1 MKIREL
7 TENINNFD
15 NAENKVTALN
25 PIMGDAVAV
34 SKKTQKKFEK
44 ETAPIEDPVLGTKDD
59 KIKENKGLT
68 EAFESDGWELEDSD
82 LVQVLGKLSDLKY
95 EIDNC
100 VRGSYV
106 THGIDKY
113 GELAILVRELAEDLI
128 DCAYELAEMDED
140 EDEEDEQL
148 TEAGQFSFTN
158 GTLEEFDPADLVEKI
173 KNRKTA
179 LNTIRDFNDKQYTFT
194 ISPSGSVE
202 TPNYIWVDVTEDTGN
217 HNPQRIFM
225 QTYTTYGDAIQGI
238 NEVKEHIMDSVV
250 DEKVKEALEEDDDD
264 PMDSKLSD
272 EESDIQLVMW
282 YFGVNREKAQ
292 SGIKSGF
299 YDRND
304 IEKAKKYYNKKS
316 NPTLNED
323 GRKNREV
330 LTPEQKRDEDEM
342 NSSLWGIIYNELE
355 KDTDGSKNRVNKK
368 ASQRYTY
375 DDLSTDADGNIT
387 VYAPVKEKLQN
398 AINVAEAYGLK
409 FKVGLGSSRN
419 KNHAFACTIYIPE
432 GSTMEE

>member
-1 MKIREL
+1 MKIRKL

-34 SKKTQKKFEK
+34 SKKTQKNFEK
-44 ETAPIEDPVLGTKDD
+44 ETEPMEKPVLGTKDD

-68 EAFESDGWELEDSD
+68 EDYDSDGWDLEDSD
-82 LVQVLGKLSDLKY
+82 LVQVLEKLGDVKY

-100 VRGSYV
+100 VRGSYA
-106 THGIDKY
+106 THGAETY
-113 GELAILVRELAEDLI
+113 AELADIVKDLANDLI
-128 DCAYELAEMDED
+128 DSADAIAEL
-140 EDEEDEQL
+140 DEQL
-148 TEAGQFSFTN
+148 TEAGQFAFTN

-179 LNTIRDFNDKQYTFT
+179 LHTIRDFNNKQYTFA
-194 ISPSGSVE
+194 ISPRGSVE
-202 TPNYIWVDVTEDTGN
+202 TPDYIWVDVTEDTGN
-217 HNPQRIFM
+217 PNPQRIFV
-225 QTYTTYGDAIQGI
+225 QKYNTYEDAIQGI
-238 NEVKEHIMDSVV
+238 NEIKEHIMDSVV
-250 DEKVKEALEEDDDD
+250 DEKVEEA
-264 PMDSKLSD
+264 
-272 EESDIQLVMW
+272 
-282 YFGVNREKAQ
+282 
-292 SGIKSGF
+292 
-299 YDRND
+299 
-304 IEKAKKYYNKKS
+304 
-316 NPTLNED
+316 LNED

-375 DDLSTDADGNIT
+375 DYLSTDADGNIT
-387 VYAPVKEKLQN
+387 VYAPIKDKLQN

-409 FKVGLGSSRN
+409 FKVGLGSNRN

-432 GSTMEE
+432 GYSMEEADEILKDLPNED

>member
-82 LVQVLGKLSDLKY
+82 LVQVLEKLGDVKY

-100 VRGSYV
+100 VRGSYA
-106 THGIDKY
+106 THGAETY
-113 GELAILVRELAEDLI
+113 AELADIVKDLANDLI
-128 DCAYELAEMDED
+128 DSADAIAEL
-140 EDEEDEQL
+140 DEQL
-148 TEAGQFSFTN
+148 TEAGQFEFTN

-179 LNTIRDFNDKQYTFT
+179 LHTIRDFNNKQYTFV
-194 ISPSGSVE
+194 ISPRGSVE
-202 TPNYIWVDVTEDTGN
+202 TPDYVWVDVTEDTGN
-217 HNPQRIFM
+217 PNPQRIFM
-225 QTYTTYGDAIQGI
+225 QKYNTYEDVIQGI
-238 NEVKEHIMDSVV
+238 NEIKEHIMDSVV
-250 DEKVKEALEEDDDD
+250 DEKVEEA
-264 PMDSKLSD
+264 
-272 EESDIQLVMW
+272 
-282 YFGVNREKAQ
+282 
-292 SGIKSGF
+292 
-299 YDRND
+299 
-304 IEKAKKYYNKKS
+304 
-316 NPTLNED
+316 LNED

-330 LTPEQKRDEDEM
+330 LTPEQRRDEDEM

-409 FKVGLGSSRN
+409 FKVGLGSTRN

>member
-1 MKIREL
+1 MKIRKL

-44 ETAPIEDPVLGTKDD
+44 ETEPMEKPVLGTKDD
-59 KIKENKGLT
+59 KIKENKDLT

-82 LVQVLGKLSDLKY
+82 LVQVLEKLADVKY

-100 VRGSYV
+100 VRGSYA
-106 THGIDKY
+106 THGAETY
-113 GELAILVRELAEDLI
+113 EELADIVKDLANELI
-128 DCAYELAEMDED
+128 DSADAITEL
-140 EDEEDEQL
+140 DEQL
-148 TEAGQFSFTN
+148 TEAGQFTFTN

-179 LNTIRDFNDKQYTFT
+179 LHTIRDFNNKQYTFA
-194 ISPSGSVE
+194 ISPRGSVE
-202 TPNYIWVDVTEDTGN
+202 TPDYIWVDVTEDTGN
-217 HNPQRIFM
+217 PNPQRIFM
-225 QTYTTYGDAIQGI
+225 QKYNTYEDAIQGI
-238 NEVKEHIMDSVV
+238 NEIKEHIMDSVV
-250 DEKVKEALEEDDDD
+250 DEKVEEA
-264 PMDSKLSD
+264 
-272 EESDIQLVMW
+272 
-282 YFGVNREKAQ
+282 
-292 SGIKSGF
+292 
-299 YDRND
+299 
-304 IEKAKKYYNKKS
+304 
-316 NPTLNED
+316 LNED

-387 VYAPVKEKLQN
+387 VYAPVKDKLQN

-409 FKVGLGSSRN
+409 FKVGLGSNRN

-432 GSTMEE
+432 GYSMEEADEILKDLPNED

>member
-1 MKIREL
+1 MKIRKL

-15 NAENKVTALN
+15 EAENKVTSLN
-25 PIMGDAVAV
+25 PIMGDAVAM
-34 SKKTQKKFEK
+34 SKKTQKNFEK
-44 ETAPIEDPVLGTKDD
+44 ETEPMEKPVLGTKDD

-68 EAFESDGWELEDSD
+68 EDYDSDGWDLEDSD
-82 LVQVLGKLSDLKY
+82 LVQVLEKLADVKY

-100 VRGSYV
+100 VRGSYA
-106 THGIDKY
+106 THGAETY
-113 GELAILVRELAEDLI
+113 EELADIVKDLANELI
-128 DCAYELAEMDED
+128 DSADAITEL
-140 EDEEDEQL
+140 DEQL
-148 TEAGQFSFTN
+148 TEAGQFTFTN
-158 GTLEEFDPADLVEKI
+158 GTLEEFDPSDLVEKI

-179 LNTIRDFNDKQYTFT
+179 LHTIRDFNNKQYTFV
-194 ISPSGSVE
+194 ISPRGSVE
-202 TPNYIWVDVTEDTGN
+202 TPDYIWVDVTEDTGSP
-217 HNPQRIFM
+217 NPQRIFM
-225 QTYTTYGDAIQGI
+225 QKYNTYDDAIQGI

-250 DEKVKEALEEDDDD
+250 DEKVEEA
-264 PMDSKLSD
+264 
-272 EESDIQLVMW
+272 
-282 YFGVNREKAQ
+282 
-292 SGIKSGF
+292 
-299 YDRND
+299 
-304 IEKAKKYYNKKS
+304 
-316 NPTLNED
+316 LNED

-387 VYAPVKEKLQN
+387 VYAPVKDKLQN

-409 FKVGLGSSRN
+409 FKVGLGSNRN

-432 GSTMEE
+432 GYSMEEADEILKDLPNED

>member
-34 SKKTQKKFEK
+34 SKKKQKEFEK
-44 ETAPIEDPVLGTKDD
+44 ETAPIEDPILGTKDD

-106 THGIDKY
+106 THGIDTY

-140 EDEEDEQL
+140 DEEEEDDEQL
-148 TEAGQFSFTN
+148 TEAGQFAFTN
-158 GTLEEFDPADLVEKI
+158 GTLEEFDPADLVAKV

-179 LNTIRDFNDKQYTFT
+179 LNTIRDFNGKQYTFVV
-194 ISPSGSVE
+194 SPIGSIE
-202 TPNYIWVDVTEDTGN
+202 TPDYIWVDVTEDTGN
-217 HNPQRIFM
+217 HNPKRIFM
-225 QTYTTYGDAIQGI
+225 QAYSTYDVAIQGI
-238 NEVKEHIMDSVV
+238 NEVKENIMDSVV
-250 DEKVKEALEEDDDD
+250 DEKVDEVLKENDDD

-282 YFGVNREKAQ
+282 YFGVNRKKAE
-292 SGIKSGF
+292 SGIESGF

-323 GRKNREV
+323 GRQNREV
-330 LTPEQKRDEDEM
+330 LTPEQKAEEKALAATLFDRV
-342 NSSLWGIIYNELE
+342 YNELE
-355 KDTDGSKNRVNKK
+355 KDTDGSKNIVNKK
-368 ASQRYTY
+368 ASQRYNSE
-375 DDLSTDADGNIT
+375 DLSTDINGNIV
-387 VYAPVKEKLQN
+387 VYAKDKESLQS
-398 AINVAEAYGLK
+398 AVNVAEAYKLQY
-409 FKVGLGSSRN
+409 KVGPGSIRN
-419 KNHAFACTIYIPE
+419 KAHAFQCVLFIPE
-432 GSTMEE
+432 EE

>member
-1 MKIREL
+1 MKIRKL

-44 ETAPIEDPVLGTKDD
+44 ETEPMEKPVLGTKDD
-59 KIKENKGLT
+59 KIKENKDLT

-82 LVQVLGKLSDLKY
+82 LVQVLEKLSDLKY

-100 VRGSYV
+100 VRGSYA
-106 THGIDKY
+106 THGIDTY
-113 GELAILVRELAEDLI
+113 GELAVLVKELADDLI
-128 DCAYELAEMDED
+128 DCAEELADMDVM
-140 EDEEDEQL
+140 DEQL
-148 TEAGQFSFTN
+148 TEAGQFAFTN

-179 LNTIRDFNDKQYTFT
+179 LHTIRDFNNKQYTFV
-194 ISPSGSVE
+194 ISPRGSVE
-202 TPNYIWVDVTEDTGN
+202 TPDYIWVDVTEDTGN
-217 HNPQRIFM
+217 PNPQRIFM
-225 QTYTTYGDAIQGI
+225 QKYNTYEDVIQGI
-238 NEVKEHIMDSVV
+238 NEIKEHIMDSVV
-250 DEKVKEALEEDDDD
+250 DEKVEEA
-264 PMDSKLSD
+264 
-272 EESDIQLVMW
+272 
-282 YFGVNREKAQ
+282 
-292 SGIKSGF
+292 
-299 YDRND
+299 
-304 IEKAKKYYNKKS
+304 
-316 NPTLNED
+316 LNED

-375 DDLSTDADGNIT
+375 DYLSTDADGNIT
-387 VYAPVKEKLQN
+387 VYAPVKDKLQN

-409 FKVGLGSSRN
+409 FKVGLGSTRN

-432 GSTMEE
+432 GYSMEEADEILKDLPNED

>member
-106 THGIDKY
+106 THGIDTY
-113 GELAILVRELAEDLI
+113 GELAVLVRELAEDLI
-128 DCAYELAEMDED
+128 DCAYELAEMD

-179 LNTIRDFNDKQYTFT
+179 MNTIRDFNDKQYTFT
-194 ISPSGSVE
+194 ISPIGSIE
-202 TPNYIWVDVTEDTGN
+202 TPDYIWVDVKEDTGN
-217 HNPQRIFM
+217 HNPKRIFM
-225 QTYTTYGDAIQGI
+225 QAYTTYDVAIQGI
-238 NEVKEHIMDSVV
+238 NEVKENIMDSVV

-304 IEKAKKYYNKKS
+304 IEKAKKYHNKKS

-323 GRKNREV
+323 GRQNREV

-409 FKVGLGSSRN
+409 FKVGLGSTRN

>member
-1 MKIREL
+1 MKIRKL

-15 NAENKVTALN
+15 EAENKVTSLN
-25 PIMGDAVAV
+25 PIMGDAVAM
-34 SKKTQKKFEK
+34 SKKTQKNFEK
-44 ETAPIEDPVLGTKDD
+44 ETEPMEKPVLGTKDD

-68 EAFESDGWELEDSD
+68 EDYDSDGWDLEDSD
-82 LVQVLGKLSDLKY
+82 LVQVLEKLADVKY

-100 VRGSYV
+100 VRGSYA
-106 THGIDKY
+106 THGAETY
-113 GELAILVRELAEDLI
+113 EELADIVKDLANELI
-128 DCAYELAEMDED
+128 DSADAITEL
-140 EDEEDEQL
+140 DEQL

-158 GTLEEFDPADLVEKI
+158 GTLEEFDPADLVAKI

-179 LNTIRDFNDKQYTFT
+179 LHTIRDFNNKQYTFA
-194 ISPSGSVE
+194 ISPRGSVE
-202 TPNYIWVDVTEDTGN
+202 TPDYIWVDVTEDTGN
-217 HNPQRIFM
+217 PNPQRIFM
-225 QTYTTYGDAIQGI
+225 QKYNTYEDAIQGI
-238 NEVKEHIMDSVV
+238 NEIKEHIMDSVV
-250 DEKVKEALEEDDDD
+250 DEKVEEA
-264 PMDSKLSD
+264 
-272 EESDIQLVMW
+272 
-282 YFGVNREKAQ
+282 
-292 SGIKSGF
+292 
-299 YDRND
+299 
-304 IEKAKKYYNKKS
+304 
-316 NPTLNED
+316 LNED

-387 VYAPVKEKLQN
+387 VYAPLKDKLQN

-409 FKVGLGSSRN
+409 FKVGLGSNRN

-432 GSTMEE
+432 GYSMEGADEILKDLPNED

>member
-1 MKIREL
+1 MKIRKL

-34 SKKTQKKFEK
+34 SKETQKKFEK
-44 ETAPIEDPVLGTKDD
+44 ETEPMEKPVLGTKDD
-59 KIKENKGLT
+59 KIKENKDLT

-82 LVQVLGKLSDLKY
+82 LVQVLEKLSDLKY

-100 VRGSYV
+100 VRGSYA
-106 THGIDKY
+106 THGIDTY
-113 GELAILVRELAEDLI
+113 GELAVLVKELADDLI
-128 DCAYELAEMDED
+128 DCAEELADMDVM
-140 EDEEDEQL
+140 DEQL
-148 TEAGQFSFTN
+148 TEAGQFAFTN

-179 LNTIRDFNDKQYTFT
+179 LHTIRDFNNKQYTFA
-194 ISPSGSVE
+194 ISPRGLVE
-202 TPNYIWVDVTEDTGN
+202 TPDYIWVDVTEDTGN
-217 HNPQRIFM
+217 PNPQRIFM
-225 QTYTTYGDAIQGI
+225 QKYNTYEDAIQGI
-238 NEVKEHIMDSVV
+238 NEIKEHIMDSVV
-250 DEKVKEALEEDDDD
+250 DEKVEEA
-264 PMDSKLSD
+264 
-272 EESDIQLVMW
+272 
-282 YFGVNREKAQ
+282 
-292 SGIKSGF
+292 
-299 YDRND
+299 
-304 IEKAKKYYNKKS
+304 
-316 NPTLNED
+316 LNED

-375 DDLSTDADGNIT
+375 DYLSTDADGNIT
-387 VYAPVKEKLQN
+387 VYAPVKDKLQN

-409 FKVGLGSSRN
+409 FKVGLGSTRN

-432 GSTMEE
+432 GYSMEEADEILKDLPNED

>member
-1 MKIREL
+1 MKIRKL

-34 SKKTQKKFEK
+34 SKKTQKNFEK
-44 ETAPIEDPVLGTKDD
+44 ETEPMEKPVLGTKDD

-68 EAFESDGWELEDSD
+68 EDYDSDGWDLEDSD
-82 LVQVLGKLSDLKY
+82 LVQVLEKLGDVKY

-100 VRGSYV
+100 VRGSYA
-106 THGIDKY
+106 THGAETY
-113 GELAILVRELAEDLI
+113 AELADIVKDLANDLI
-128 DCAYELAEMDED
+128 DSADAIAEL
-140 EDEEDEQL
+140 DEQL
-148 TEAGQFSFTN
+148 TEAGQFAFTN
-158 GTLEEFDPADLVEKI
+158 GTLEEFDPADFVEKI

-179 LNTIRDFNDKQYTFT
+179 MNTIRDFNNKQYTFV
-194 ISPSGSVE
+194 ISPRGSVE
-202 TPNYIWVDVTEDTGN
+202 TPDYIWVDVTEDTGN
-217 HNPQRIFM
+217 PNPQRIFM
-225 QTYTTYGDAIQGI
+225 QKYNTYEDAIQGI

-250 DEKVKEALEEDDDD
+250 DEKVEEA
-264 PMDSKLSD
+264 
-272 EESDIQLVMW
+272 
-282 YFGVNREKAQ
+282 
-292 SGIKSGF
+292 
-299 YDRND
+299 
-304 IEKAKKYYNKKS
+304 
-316 NPTLNED
+316 LNED

-375 DDLSTDADGNIT
+375 DYLSTDADGNIT
-387 VYAPVKEKLQN
+387 VYAPAKDKLQN

-409 FKVGLGSSRN
+409 FKVGLGSTRN
-419 KNHAFACTIYIPE
+419 KNHAFACIIYIPE
-432 GSTMEE
+432 GYSMEEADEILKDLPNED

>member
-1 MKIREL
+1 MKIRKL

-34 SKKTQKKFEK
+34 SKKTQKNFEK
-44 ETAPIEDPVLGTKDD
+44 ETEPMEKPVLGTKDD

-68 EAFESDGWELEDSD
+68 EDYDSDGWDLEDSD
-82 LVQVLGKLSDLKY
+82 LVQVLEKLGDVKY

-100 VRGSYV
+100 VRGSYA
-106 THGIDKY
+106 THGAETY
-113 GELAILVRELAEDLI
+113 AELADIVKDLANDLI
-128 DCAYELAEMDED
+128 ESADAIAEL
-140 EDEEDEQL
+140 DEQL
-148 TEAGQFSFTN
+148 TEAGQFAFTN

-179 LNTIRDFNDKQYTFT
+179 LHTIRDFNNKQYTFV
-194 ISPSGSVE
+194 ISPRGSVE
-202 TPNYIWVDVTEDTGN
+202 TPDYIWVDVTEDTGN
-217 HNPQRIFM
+217 PNPQRIFM
-225 QTYTTYGDAIQGI
+225 QKYNTYEDVIQGI
-238 NEVKEHIMDSVV
+238 NEIKEHIMDSVV
-250 DEKVKEALEEDDDD
+250 DEKVEEA
-264 PMDSKLSD
+264 
-272 EESDIQLVMW
+272 
-282 YFGVNREKAQ
+282 
-292 SGIKSGF
+292 
-299 YDRND
+299 
-304 IEKAKKYYNKKS
+304 
-316 NPTLNED
+316 LNED

-330 LTPEQKRDEDEM
+330 LTPEQRRDEDEM

-387 VYAPVKEKLQN
+387 VYAPIKDKLQN

-409 FKVGLGSSRN
+409 FKVGLGSTRN

-432 GSTMEE
+432 GYSMEEADEILKDLPNED

>member
-82 LVQVLGKLSDLKY
+82 LVQVLEKLSDLKY

-100 VRGSYV
+100 VRGSYA

-113 GELAILVRELAEDLI
+113 GELAVIVRELAEDLI
-128 DCAYELAEMDED
+128 DCAYELAEMEED
-140 EDEEDEQL
+140 EDDEQL
-148 TEAGQFSFTN
+148 TEAGQFVFTN

-179 LNTIRDFNDKQYTFT
+179 LNTIRDFNGKQYIFT
-194 ISPSGSVE
+194 ISPIGSIE
-202 TPNYIWVDVTEDTGN
+202 TPDYIWVDVKEDTGN
-217 HNPQRIFM
+217 HNPKRIFM
-225 QTYTTYGDAIQGI
+225 QAYTTYDVAIQGI
-238 NEVKEHIMDSVV
+238 NEVKENIMDSVV
-250 DEKVKEALEEDDDD
+250 DEKVEEA
-264 PMDSKLSD
+264 
-272 EESDIQLVMW
+272 
-282 YFGVNREKAQ
+282 
-292 SGIKSGF
+292 
-299 YDRND
+299 
-304 IEKAKKYYNKKS
+304 
-316 NPTLNED
+316 LNED
-323 GRKNREV
+323 GRQNREV
-330 LTPEQKRDEDEM
+330 LTPEQKAEEKALAATLFDRV
-342 NSSLWGIIYNELE
+342 YNELE
-355 KDTDGSKNRVNKK
+355 KDTDGSKNIVNKK
-368 ASQRYTY
+368 ASQRYNSE
-375 DDLSTDADGNIT
+375 DLSTDINGNIV

-398 AINVAEAYGLK
+398 AINVADAYKLQY
-409 FKVGLGSSRN
+409 KVGPGSIRN
-419 KNHAFACTIYIPE
+419 KAHAFQCVLFIPE
-432 GSTMEE
+432 EE

>member
-1 MKIREL
+1 MKIREI

-15 NAENKVTALN
+15 NAEDKVTALN

-44 ETAPIEDPVLGTKDD
+44 ETAPIEDPILGTKDD

-68 EAFESDGWELEDSD
+68 EAFESDGWELEESD
-82 LVQVLGKLSDLKY
+82 LVQVLEKLSDLKY

-100 VRGSYV
+100 VRGSYA
-106 THGIDKY
+106 THGIDTY
-113 GELAILVRELAEDLI
+113 GELAVLVRELAEDLI
-128 DCAYELAEMDED
+128 ECAYELAEMDED
-140 EDEEDEQL
+140 EDDNEEDEQL

-158 GTLEEFDPADLVEKI
+158 GTLEEFDPADLVEKV

-179 LNTIRDFNDKQYTFT
+179 LNTIRDFNDKQYTFV
-194 ISPSGSVE
+194 ISPSGSIE
-202 TPNYIWVDVTEDTGN
+202 TPDYIWVDVTEDTGN

-225 QTYTTYGDAIQGI
+225 QTYTTYDDAIQGI

-250 DEKVKEALEEDDDD
+250 DEKVEEA
-264 PMDSKLSD
+264 
-272 EESDIQLVMW
+272 
-282 YFGVNREKAQ
+282 
-292 SGIKSGF
+292 
-299 YDRND
+299 
-304 IEKAKKYYNKKS
+304 
-316 NPTLNED
+316 LNED

-409 FKVGLGSSRN
+409 FKVGLGSTRN

>member
-1 MKIREL
+1 MKIRKL

-15 NAENKVTALN
+15 NAEDKVTALN

-34 SKKTQKKFEK
+34 SKKTQKNFEK
-44 ETAPIEDPVLGTKDD
+44 ETAPMEEPVLGTKDD

-68 EAFESDGWELEDSD
+68 EDYDSDGWDLEDSD
-82 LVQVLGKLSDLKY
+82 LVQVLEKLADVKY

-100 VRGSYV
+100 VRGSYA
-106 THGIDKY
+106 THGAETY
-113 GELAILVRELAEDLI
+113 EELADIVKDLANELI
-128 DCAYELAEMDED
+128 DSADAITEL
-140 EDEEDEQL
+140 DEQL
-148 TEAGQFSFTN
+148 TEAGQFTFTN

-179 LNTIRDFNDKQYTFT
+179 LHTIRDFNNKQYTFA
-194 ISPSGSVE
+194 ISPRGSVE
-202 TPNYIWVDVTEDTGN
+202 TPDYIWVDVTEDTGSP
-217 HNPQRIFM
+217 NPQRIFM
-225 QTYTTYGDAIQGI
+225 QKYNTYDDAIQGV

-250 DEKVKEALEEDDDD
+250 DEKVEEA
-264 PMDSKLSD
+264 
-272 EESDIQLVMW
+272 
-282 YFGVNREKAQ
+282 
-292 SGIKSGF
+292 
-299 YDRND
+299 
-304 IEKAKKYYNKKS
+304 
-316 NPTLNED
+316 LNED

-375 DDLSTDADGNIT
+375 DALSTDADGNIT
-387 VYAPVKEKLQN
+387 VYAPVKDKLQN

-409 FKVGLGSSRN
+409 FKVGLGSNRN
-419 KNHAFACTIYIPE
+419 KNQAFACTIYIPE
-432 GSTMEE
+432 GYTMEEAEKALDNLPDEE

>member
-106 THGIDKY
+106 THGINKY

-140 EDEEDEQL
+140 EDEDDEQL

-179 LNTIRDFNDKQYTFT
+179 MNTIRDFNDKQYIFT
-194 ISPSGSVE
+194 ISPIGSIE
-202 TPNYIWVDVTEDTGN
+202 TPDYIWVDVKEDTGN
-217 HNPQRIFM
+217 HNPKRIFM
-225 QTYTTYGDAIQGI
+225 QAYTTYDVAIQGI

-250 DEKVKEALEEDDDD
+250 DEKVEEA
-264 PMDSKLSD
+264 
-272 EESDIQLVMW
+272 
-282 YFGVNREKAQ
+282 
-292 SGIKSGF
+292 
-299 YDRND
+299 
-304 IEKAKKYYNKKS
+304 
-316 NPTLNED
+316 LNED

-409 FKVGLGSSRN
+409 FKVGLGSTRN

>member
-34 SKKTQKKFEK
+34 SKKSQKKFEK
-44 ETAPIEDPVLGTKDD
+44 ETAPIEDPILGTKDD

-106 THGIDKY
+106 THGIDTY
-113 GELAILVRELAEDLI
+113 GELAVLVRELAEDLI
-128 DCAYELAEMDED
+128 DCAYELAEMD

-194 ISPSGSVE
+194 VSPIGSIE
-202 TPNYIWVDVTEDTGN
+202 TPDYIWVDVKVDTGN

-225 QTYTTYGDAIQGI
+225 QAYTTYDVAIQGI
-238 NEVKEHIMDSVV
+238 NELKEKIMDSVV
-250 DEKVKEALEEDDDD
+250 DEKVEEALKENDDD

-282 YFGVNREKAQ
+282 YFGVNRKKAE
-292 SGIKSGF
+292 SGIESGF

-304 IEKAKKYYNKKS
+304 IEKAKKYHNKKS
-316 NPTLNED
+316 NPTLYED
-323 GRKNREV
+323 GRQNREK
-330 LTPEQKRDEDEM
+330 LTPEQKAEEKALAATLFDRV
-342 NSSLWGIIYNELE
+342 YNELE
-355 KDTDGSKNRVNKK
+355 KDTDGSKNIVNKK
-368 ASQRYTY
+368 ASQRYNSE
-375 DDLSTDADGNIT
+375 DLSTDINGNIV
-387 VYAPVKEKLQN
+387 VYAKDKESLQS
-398 AINVAEAYGLK
+398 AVNVAEAYKLQY
-409 FKVGLGSSRN
+409 KVGPGSIRN
-419 KNHAFACTIYIPE
+419 KAHAFQCVLFIPE
-432 GSTMEE
+432 EE

>member
-44 ETAPIEDPVLGTKDD
+44 ETAPIEDPILGTKDD

-106 THGIDKY
+106 THGIDTY
-113 GELAILVRELAEDLI
+113 GELAVLVRELAEDLI
-128 DCAYELAEMDED
+128 ECAYELAEMDED
-140 EDEEDEQL
+140 EDDEQL

-179 LNTIRDFNDKQYTFT
+179 LNTIRDFNGKQYTFV
-194 ISPSGSVE
+194 ISPRGSIE
-202 TPNYIWVDVTEDTGN
+202 TPEYIWVDVTEDTGN
-217 HNPQRIFM
+217 HNPKRIFM
-225 QTYTTYGDAIQGI
+225 QAYTTYDVAIQGI
-238 NEVKEHIMDSVV
+238 NELKEKIMDSVV
-250 DEKVKEALEEDDDD
+250 DEKVEEALKEDDDD

-304 IEKAKKYYNKKS
+304 IEKAKKYHNKKS
-316 NPTLNED
+316 NPTLYED
-323 GRKNREV
+323 GRQNREK
-330 LTPEQKRDEDEM
+330 LTPEQKAEEEALAATLFDRV
-342 NSSLWGIIYNELE
+342 YNELE
-355 KDTDGSKNRVNKK
+355 KDTDGSKNIVNKK
-368 ASQRYTY
+368 ASQRYNSE
-375 DDLSTDADGNIT
+375 DLSTDINGNIV
-387 VYAPVKEKLQN
+387 VYAKDRDRLQN
-398 AINVAEAYGLK
+398 AVNVAEAYKLQY
-409 FKVGLGSSRN
+409 KVGPGSIRN
-419 KNHAFACTIYIPE
+419 KAHAFQCVLFIPE
-432 GSTMEE
+432 EE

>member
-1 MKIREL
+1 MKIRKL

-34 SKKTQKKFEK
+34 SKKTQKNFEK
-44 ETAPIEDPVLGTKDD
+44 ETEPMEKPVLGTKDD

-68 EAFESDGWELEDSD
+68 EDYDSDGWDLEDSD
-82 LVQVLGKLSDLKY
+82 LVQVLEKLGDVKY

-100 VRGSYV
+100 VRGSYA
-106 THGIDKY
+106 THGAETY
-113 GELAILVRELAEDLI
+113 AELADIVKDLANDLI
-128 DCAYELAEMDED
+128 ESADAIAEL
-140 EDEEDEQL
+140 DEQL
-148 TEAGQFSFTN
+148 TEAGQFAFTN

-179 LNTIRDFNDKQYTFT
+179 LHTIRDFNNKQYTFV
-194 ISPSGSVE
+194 ISPRGSVE
-202 TPNYIWVDVTEDTGN
+202 TPDYIWVDVTEDTGN
-217 HNPQRIFM
+217 PNPQRIFM
-225 QTYTTYGDAIQGI
+225 QKYNTYEDAIQGI
-238 NEVKEHIMDSVV
+238 NEIKEHIMDSVV
-250 DEKVKEALEEDDDD
+250 DEKVEEA
-264 PMDSKLSD
+264 
-272 EESDIQLVMW
+272 
-282 YFGVNREKAQ
+282 
-292 SGIKSGF
+292 
-299 YDRND
+299 
-304 IEKAKKYYNKKS
+304 
-316 NPTLNED
+316 LNED

-375 DDLSTDADGNIT
+375 DYLSTDADGNIT
-387 VYAPVKEKLQN
+387 VYAPVKDKLQN

-409 FKVGLGSSRN
+409 FKVGLGSTRN

-432 GSTMEE
+432 GYSMEEADEILKDLPNED

>member
-1 MKIREL
+1 MKIRKL

-44 ETAPIEDPVLGTKDD
+44 ETEPMEKPVLGTKDD
-59 KIKENKGLT
+59 KIKENKDLT

-82 LVQVLGKLSDLKY
+82 LVQVLEKLADVKY

-100 VRGSYV
+100 VRGSYA
-106 THGIDKY
+106 THGIDTY
-113 GELAILVRELAEDLI
+113 GELAVLVKELADDLI
-128 DCAYELAEMDED
+128 DCAEELADMDVM
-140 EDEEDEQL
+140 DEQL
-148 TEAGQFSFTN
+148 TEAGQFAFTN

-179 LNTIRDFNDKQYTFT
+179 LHTIRDFNNKQYTFV
-194 ISPSGSVE
+194 ISPRGSVE
-202 TPNYIWVDVTEDTGN
+202 IPDYMWVDVIEDTGN
-217 HNPQRIFM
+217 SNPQRIFLHKYN
-225 QTYTTYGDAIQGI
+225 TYEDAIQGI

-250 DEKVKEALEEDDDD
+250 DEKVEEA
-264 PMDSKLSD
+264 
-272 EESDIQLVMW
+272 
-282 YFGVNREKAQ
+282 
-292 SGIKSGF
+292 
-299 YDRND
+299 
-304 IEKAKKYYNKKS
+304 
-316 NPTLNED
+316 LNED
-323 GRKNREV
+323 GRKSREV

-375 DDLSTDADGNIT
+375 DYLSTDADGNIT
-387 VYAPVKEKLQN
+387 VYAPVKDKLQN

-409 FKVGLGSSRN
+409 FKVGLGSTRN

-432 GSTMEE
+432 GYSMEEADEILKDLPNED

>member
-34 SKKTQKKFEK
+34 SKKTQKKFEE
-44 ETAPIEDPVLGTKDD
+44 ETAPIEDPILGTKDD

-82 LVQVLGKLSDLKY
+82 LVQVLEKLGDVKY

-100 VRGSYV
+100 VRGSYA
-106 THGIDKY
+106 THGAETY
-113 GELAILVRELAEDLI
+113 AELADIVKDLANDLI
-128 DCAYELAEMDED
+128 DSADAIAEL
-140 EDEEDEQL
+140 DEQL
-148 TEAGQFSFTN
+148 TEAGQFVFTN
-158 GTLEEFDPADLVEKI
+158 GTLEEFDPADLIEKI

-179 LNTIRDFNDKQYTFT
+179 LNTIRDFNGKQYIFT
-194 ISPSGSVE
+194 ISPIGSIE
-202 TPNYIWVDVTEDTGN
+202 TPDYIWVDVKEDTGN
-217 HNPQRIFM
+217 HNPKRIFM
-225 QTYTTYGDAIQGI
+225 QAYTTYDVAIQGI
-238 NEVKEHIMDSVV
+238 NEVKENIMDSVV
-250 DEKVKEALEEDDDD
+250 EEKVEEA
-264 PMDSKLSD
+264 
-272 EESDIQLVMW
+272 
-282 YFGVNREKAQ
+282 
-292 SGIKSGF
+292 
-299 YDRND
+299 
-304 IEKAKKYYNKKS
+304 
-316 NPTLNED
+316 LNED

-342 NSSLWGIIYNELE
+342 NNSLWGIIYNELE

-375 DDLSTDADGNIT
+375 DDLSTDSVGNII

-409 FKVGLGSSRN
+409 FKVGLGSTRN

-432 GSTMEE
+432 GYTMEE

>member
-82 LVQVLGKLSDLKY
+82 LVQVLEKLSDLKY

-100 VRGSYV
+100 VRGSYA

-113 GELAILVRELAEDLI
+113 GELAVIVRELAEDLI
-128 DCAYELAEMDED
+128 DCAYELAEMEED
-140 EDEEDEQL
+140 EDDEQL
-148 TEAGQFSFTN
+148 TEAGQFVFTN

-179 LNTIRDFNDKQYTFT
+179 LNTIRDFNGKQYIFT
-194 ISPSGSVE
+194 ISPIGSIE
-202 TPNYIWVDVTEDTGN
+202 TPDYIWVDVKEDTGN
-217 HNPQRIFM
+217 HNPKRIFM
-225 QTYTTYGDAIQGI
+225 QAYTTYDVAIQGI
-238 NEVKEHIMDSVV
+238 NEVKENIMDSVV
-250 DEKVKEALEEDDDD
+250 DEKVEEA
-264 PMDSKLSD
+264 
-272 EESDIQLVMW
+272 
-282 YFGVNREKAQ
+282 
-292 SGIKSGF
+292 
-299 YDRND
+299 
-304 IEKAKKYYNKKS
+304 
-316 NPTLNED
+316 LNED
-323 GRKNREV
+323 GRQNREV
-330 LTPEQKRDEDEM
+330 LTPEQKAEEKALAATLFDRV
-342 NSSLWGIIYNELE
+342 YNELE
-355 KDTDGSKNRVNKK
+355 KDTDGSKNIVNKK
-368 ASQRYTY
+368 ASQRYNSK
-375 DDLSTDADGNIT
+375 DLSTDINGNIV

-398 AINVAEAYGLK
+398 AINVADAYKLQY
-409 FKVGLGSSRN
+409 KVGPGSIRN
-419 KNHAFACTIYIPE
+419 KAHAFQCVLFIPE
-432 GSTMEE
+432 EE

>member
-106 THGIDKY
+106 THGIDTY
-113 GELAILVRELAEDLI
+113 GELAVLVRELAEDLI
-128 DCAYELAEMDED
+128 ECAYKLAEIDED
-140 EDEEDEQL
+140 EDDEQL
-148 TEAGQFSFTN
+148 TEAGQFVFTN
-158 GTLEEFDPADLVEKI
+158 GTLEEFDPADLVEKV

-179 LNTIRDFNDKQYTFT
+179 LNTIRDFNDKQYTFV
-194 ISPSGSVE
+194 ISPSGSIE
-202 TPNYIWVDVTEDTGN
+202 TPDYIWVDVTEDTGN

-225 QTYTTYGDAIQGI
+225 QTYTTYDDAIQGI

-250 DEKVKEALEEDDDD
+250 DEKVDEVLKENDDD

-272 EESDIQLVMW
+272 EESDIQLLMW
-282 YFGVNREKAQ
+282 YFGVNRKKAE

-304 IEKAKKYYNKKS
+304 IEKARKYHNKKS
-316 NPTLNED
+316 NPTLYEA
-323 GRKNREV
+323 
-330 LTPEQKRDEDEM
+330 LTPEQKAEEKALAATLFDRV
-342 NSSLWGIIYNELE
+342 YNELE
-355 KDTDGSKNRVNKK
+355 KDTDGSKNIVNKK
-368 ASQRYTY
+368 ASQRYNSE
-375 DDLSTDADGNIT
+375 DLSTDINGNIV
-387 VYAPVKEKLQN
+387 VYAKDKESLQS
-398 AINVAEAYGLK
+398 AVNVAEAYKLQY
-409 FKVGLGSSRN
+409 KVGPGSIRN
-419 KNHAFACTIYIPE
+419 KAHAFQCVLFIPE
-432 GSTMEE
+432 EE

>member
-1 MKIREL
+1 MKIRKL

-44 ETAPIEDPVLGTKDD
+44 ETEPMEKPVLGTKDD
-59 KIKENKGLT
+59 KIKENKDLT

-82 LVQVLGKLSDLKY
+82 LVQVLEKLADVKY

-100 VRGSYV
+100 VRGSYA
-106 THGIDKY
+106 THGIDTY
-113 GELAILVRELAEDLI
+113 GELAVLVKELADDLI
-128 DCAYELAEMDED
+128 DCAEELADMDVM
-140 EDEEDEQL
+140 DEQL
-148 TEAGQFSFTN
+148 TEAGQFAFTN

-179 LNTIRDFNDKQYTFT
+179 LHTIRDFNNKQYTFV
-194 ISPSGSVE
+194 ISPRGSVE
-202 TPNYIWVDVTEDTGN
+202 TPDYMWVDVIEDTGN
-217 HNPQRIFM
+217 SNPQRIFLHKYN
-225 QTYTTYGDAIQGI
+225 TYEDAIQGI

-250 DEKVKEALEEDDDD
+250 DEKVEEA
-264 PMDSKLSD
+264 
-272 EESDIQLVMW
+272 
-282 YFGVNREKAQ
+282 
-292 SGIKSGF
+292 
-299 YDRND
+299 
-304 IEKAKKYYNKKS
+304 
-316 NPTLNED
+316 LNED
-323 GRKNREV
+323 GRKSREV

-375 DDLSTDADGNIT
+375 DYLSTDADGNIT
-387 VYAPVKEKLQN
+387 VYAPVKDKLQN

-409 FKVGLGSSRN
+409 FKVGLGSIRN

-432 GSTMEE
+432 GYSMEEADEILKDPPNED

>member
-34 SKKTQKKFEK
+34 SKKTQKKFEE
-44 ETAPIEDPVLGTKDD
+44 ETAPIEDPILGTKDD
-59 KIKENKGLT
+59 KIEENKGLT

-82 LVQVLGKLSDLKY
+82 LVQVLEKLGDVKY

-100 VRGSYV
+100 VRGSYA
-106 THGIDKY
+106 THGAETY
-113 GELAILVRELAEDLI
+113 AELADIVKDLANDLI
-128 DCAYELAEMDED
+128 DSADAIAEL
-140 EDEEDEQL
+140 DEQL
-148 TEAGQFSFTN
+148 TEAGQFVFTN
-158 GTLEEFDPADLVEKI
+158 GTLEEFDPADLIEKI

-179 LNTIRDFNDKQYTFT
+179 LNTIRDFNGKQYIFT
-194 ISPSGSVE
+194 ISPIGSIE
-202 TPNYIWVDVTEDTGN
+202 TPDYIWVDVKEDTGN
-217 HNPQRIFM
+217 HNPKRIFM
-225 QTYTTYGDAIQGI
+225 QAYTTYDVAIQGI
-238 NEVKEHIMDSVV
+238 NEVKENIMDSVV
-250 DEKVKEALEEDDDD
+250 DEKVEEA
-264 PMDSKLSD
+264 
-272 EESDIQLVMW
+272 
-282 YFGVNREKAQ
+282 
-292 SGIKSGF
+292 
-299 YDRND
+299 
-304 IEKAKKYYNKKS
+304 
-316 NPTLNED
+316 LNED

-342 NSSLWGIIYNELE
+342 NNSLWGIIYNELE

-375 DDLSTDADGNIT
+375 DDLSTDSVGNII

-409 FKVGLGSSRN
+409 FKVGLGSTRN

-432 GSTMEE
+432 GYTMEE

>member
-1 MKIREL
+1 MKIRKL

-15 NAENKVTALN
+15 EAENKVTSLN
-25 PIMGDAVAV
+25 PIMGDAVAM
-34 SKKTQKKFEK
+34 SKKTQKNFEK
-44 ETAPIEDPVLGTKDD
+44 ETEPMEKPVLGTKDD

-68 EAFESDGWELEDSD
+68 EDYDSDGWDLEDSD
-82 LVQVLGKLSDLKY
+82 LVQVLEKLADVKY

-100 VRGSYV
+100 VRGSYA
-106 THGIDKY
+106 THGAETY
-113 GELAILVRELAEDLI
+113 EELADIVKDLANELI
-128 DCAYELAEMDED
+128 DSADAITEL
-140 EDEEDEQL
+140 DEQL
-148 TEAGQFSFTN
+148 TEAGQFTFTN

-173 KNRKTA
+173 KSRKTA
-179 LNTIRDFNDKQYTFT
+179 LHTIRDFNNKQYTFV
-194 ISPSGSVE
+194 ISPRGSVE
-202 TPNYIWVDVTEDTGN
+202 TPDYIWVDVTEDTGN
-217 HNPQRIFM
+217 PNPQRIFM
-225 QTYTTYGDAIQGI
+225 QKYNTYDDAIQGI

-250 DEKVKEALEEDDDD
+250 DEKVEEA
-264 PMDSKLSD
+264 
-272 EESDIQLVMW
+272 
-282 YFGVNREKAQ
+282 
-292 SGIKSGF
+292 
-299 YDRND
+299 
-304 IEKAKKYYNKKS
+304 
-316 NPTLNED
+316 LNED

-387 VYAPVKEKLQN
+387 VYAPVKDKLQN

-409 FKVGLGSSRN
+409 FKVGLGSNRN

-432 GSTMEE
+432 GYSMEEADEILKDLPNED